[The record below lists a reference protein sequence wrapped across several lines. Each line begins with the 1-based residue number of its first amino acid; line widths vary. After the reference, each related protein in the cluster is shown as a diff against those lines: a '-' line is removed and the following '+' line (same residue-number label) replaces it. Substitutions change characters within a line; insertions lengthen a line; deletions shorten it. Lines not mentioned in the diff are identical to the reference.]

1 MRGALL
7 IFFALFLLPVLGQR
21 MPIRKVL
28 TGKLRIESRIPAPA
42 ALSFH
47 PDTITLTFLGD
58 AMMHKEQIRNAHD
71 KGHPAYSFNEYFEPL
86 ECIIRNADLAIIN
99 AEFTLA
105 GKPYSGYPCF
115 SAPDEYAEYLKD
127 SGIDIFLTANNHIL
141 DKGWKGLRRTL
152 AVYSD
157 KGIFTAGTALSAKE
171 DSLCN
176 PLIVPIKG
184 IRIAFVNA
192 TYGTNVHLP
201 GDSMVVHKLDSS
213 DVAYSMSM
221 AKARGADFIIAL
233 PHWGVEY
240 SLKHSKN
247 QLYWASFFVRHG
259 ADAVIGTH
267 PHVVQDTQVL
277 GGVPVIYSLG
287 NIISNMS
294 ARNTRIGLIVTLRIA
309 VSENRDC
316 TLLEPEYTFTWCARP
331 GAISDSYK
339 TVPVREWMSK
349 EYEWKN
355 ENDYIDMSS
364 SYERVKTKT
373 GISDIQKHEENN

>member
-1 MRGALL
+1 M
-7 IFFALFLLPVLGQR
+7 
-21 MPIRKVL
+21 
-28 TGKLRIESRIPAPA
+28 ESRIPAPA
-42 ALSFH
+42 SLSFH

-58 AMMHKEQIRNAHD
+58 AMMHKEQIRNAYVKEHS
-71 KGHPAYSFNEYFEPL
+71 AYSFNEYFEPL
-86 ECIIRNADLAIIN
+86 EGIIRNADLAIIN
-99 AEFTLA
+99 AEFTLG

-157 KGIFTAGTALSAKE
+157 KEIFTAGTAISAKE

-192 TYGTNVHLP
+192 TYGTNVHLAS
-201 GDSMVVHKLDSS
+201 DSMVVHKLDSS
-213 DVAYSMSM
+213 DVAHSMSM
-221 AKARGADFIIAL
+221 AKARGADFIVAL

-240 SLKHSKN
+240 SLKHSKS
-247 QLYWASFFVRHG
+247 QIYWASFFVRHG
-259 ADAVIGTH
+259 ADAVVGTH
-267 PHVVQDTQVL
+267 PHVVQDTQVIS
-277 GGVPVIYSLG
+277 GAPIIYSLG

-294 ARNTRIGLIVTLRIA
+294 STNTRIGLIVTLRIA

-316 TLLEPEYTFTWCARP
+316 TLLEPEYTFTWCAMP
-331 GAISDSYK
+331 GAISESHK
-339 TVPVREWMSK
+339 TVPVREWMNK

-355 ENDYIDMSS
+355 RNDYIDMSS
-364 SYERVKTKT
+364 SYERVKGKT
-373 GISDIQKHEENN
+373 GISDIYRHEENH